1 MSIPRSRPPKA
12 ATTYEADV
20 PFHDVDSLQI
30 VWHGHYFKYFEIAR
44 TKLFTL
50 HGIDGKEMME
60 LGYRLVV
67 SHTECKHVSPLA
79 YKDRFRVSAWFTG
92 EPDHRIEV
100 LYEIWNLTTDK
111 RAARGRTDLVTTD
124 PAGTMLLATPE
135 LLQKRIKHAPGPSER
150 R

>member
-1 MSIPRSRPPKA
+1 MNIKRNPPPDA
-12 ATTYEADV
+12 AVTYEGEV

-50 HGIDGKEMME
+50 HGIDGREMME

-79 YKDRFRVSAWFTG
+79 YRDRYRVSAWFTG

-100 LYEIWNLTTDK
+100 LYEIWNLSTDK
-111 RAARGRTDLVTTD
+111 RAARGRTALVTTD
-124 PAGTMLLATPE
+124 VAGTMLLATPP
-135 LLQKRIKHAPGPSER
+135 LLQKRIKQRPAPSER